1 MYRQIMTHQLRTFAL
16 FRNPFAPTPL
26 ASAVPWWRRRGV
38 IIGGIVALVLIIV
51 GAVLIPIL
59 SRKPPITYT
68 TQPVTTGN
76 LSLSV
81 SETGPLQGAIYNLIF
96 IGTGGRIAGINV
108 KVGQRVTQGQVLAVL
123 DKTSLQDA
131 YNQQKRVV
139 QNAQDA
145 LNSALT
151 NLANQE
157 GVGGANLGAARTT
170 LSNDQGTLSRTQAQQ
185 AALVAQDQQTLTNDQ
200 TALAD
205 TQAASQASVDAAQT
219 TLNNDETALRNTQ
232 AVSQAAINAAQ
243 ATLNSDQ
250 TALNNAQN
258 VANAQIATAKAT
270 ETQAIAMCTPTPIPA
285 TPPVIPTPNPNCVA
299 VAENTYNQQVAMANQ
314 SVAQAQAKVT
324 ADQRALSSA
333 MATANANNNAAQAKV
348 DADQSALTTAQAT
361 ANANNNAAQA
371 KVNADQRALTTAQAA
386 QNLANQQAQGKVSSD
401 QQTINTTGA
410 NTALSNS
417 TSQAMVTADAGA
429 LQSAQVLLQADL
441 HNLNFATLT
450 APHNGIVSVING
462 SVGSAP
468 GIPATASSGTAS
480 AAAGTTFIQLIDPST
495 IQVVANV
502 NETDTANIKPGDPVQ
517 FTVNAYGSQQF
528 TGTVDSISPNGQ
540 NTSNVVTFPVY
551 INIDSSSLKG
561 ATLLSGM
568 TANVTITTIQHI
580 GVLLIPVNA
589 INFAR
594 LASSGST
601 TSGVPQ
607 LITPQAAAAAL
618 NQARQMMNTLL
629 GQQGI
634 VSQGPTPAFVLEY
647 VNGHVVAKPVVLGL
661 TDGTQYEVLDG
672 LTTNDTIITGASTS
686 SGGQRTT
693 TTG

>member
-139 QNAQDA
+139 QNAQD
-145 LNSALT
+145 
-151 NLANQE
+151 
-157 GVGGANLGAARTT
+157 
-170 LSNDQGTLSRTQAQQ
+170 
-185 AALVAQDQQTLTNDQ
+185 QQTLTNDQ

-232 AVSQAAINAAQ
+232 AVSRAAINAAQ

-401 QQTINTTGA
+401 QQTIHTTGA

-540 NTSNVVTFPVY
+540 NKSNVVTFPVY

-629 GQQGI
+629 GQQEI
-634 VSQGPTPAFVLEY
+634 VAQGPTPAFVLEN
-647 VNGHVVAKPVVLGL
+647 VNNHVVAKPVVLGL